1 MGFMRLR
8 GHLGDG
14 LTDGSVLNH
23 LGCTNL
29 ARHMGCIGKTMR
41 PHWDVYLEDP
51 SLPAPLLGVRLNL
64 VRGFDWTNHGDL
76 DPRDWFGQL
85 VTRYPVMPL
94 NLEDVLVETILLAA
108 QQHALH
114 KMEPFHISMFGRA
127 ECELPTNWH
136 TGLVRRLLDAGIW
149 VDDHGICWD
158 LHHPHLFGVG
168 RDAHGRKYL
177 GL

>member
-1 MGFMRLR
+1 MADAAAAAALKPAAE
-8 GHLGDG
+8 LS
-14 LTDGSVLNH
+14 LTL
-23 LGCTNL
+23 
-29 ARHMGCIGKTMR
+29 
-41 PHWDVYLEDP
+41 
-51 SLPAPLLGVRLNL
+51 
-64 VRGFDWTNHGDL
+64 
-76 DPRDWFGQL
+76 
-85 VTRYPVMPL
+85 PVMSL

-127 ECELPTNWH
+127 ECELPT
-136 TGLVRRLLDAGIW
+136 RRLLDAGIW